1 LGWVSAQ
8 QLAPPVANV
17 VANMSKG
24 SFSKLP
30 IRLADAWVVVRV
42 DDTRSSKIPS
52 FETSQNQ
59 LKQAIIQQYLGDTL
73 KRLRESAKIV
83 Q

>member
-1 LGWVSAQ
+1 VGDVWVI
-8 QLAPPVANV
+8 V
-17 VANMSKG
+17 
-24 SFSKLP
+24 KL
-30 IRLADAWVVVRV
+30 

-52 FETSQNQ
+52 FEASQNQ
-59 LKQAIIQQYLGDTL
+59 LKQSIIQQYLAETI